1 MNMSTQQITGTFTP
15 NPTST
20 GNPAQPPSDSN
31 AIGVDTQ
38 KFLVYR
44 TTPSVIDDVRLLG
57 FLVLALLLVILWLM
71 VRLLSRKDKYKPGP
85 VHSHDPT
92 YVERDTPGPRRYT
105 GTALPESVVAQWDTF
120 SALQSYNAPPAG
132 DPAMMKDEPT
142 ENNLWAQMFAGEAKA

>member
-1 MNMSTQQITGTFTP
+1 MTDNDTPQVTGVFSPTATP
-15 NPTST
+15 TT
-20 GNPAQPPSDSN
+20 AATTASN
-31 AIGVDTQ
+31 SLDGKSV
-38 KFLVYR
+38 LVYR
-44 TTPSVIDDVRLLG
+44 TSPTALNDVRILG
-57 FLVLALLLVILWLM
+57 YLILSLLLVILWFM
-71 VRLLSRKDKYKPGP
+71 VRLLTRKDHYKPGP

-132 DPAMMKDEPT
+132 DPAMMKDQPT